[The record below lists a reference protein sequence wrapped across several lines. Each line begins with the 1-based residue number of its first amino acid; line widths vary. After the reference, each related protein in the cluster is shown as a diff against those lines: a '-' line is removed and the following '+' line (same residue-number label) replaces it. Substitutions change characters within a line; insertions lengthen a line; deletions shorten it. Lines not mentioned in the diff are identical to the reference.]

1 MEGRKD
7 GRREGWKAFMSERLP
22 LEAVDRHLRKP
33 LPKHINLLFSLG
45 SLAMFL
51 LLLQAVTGAFLALY
65 YSPSPEHAHNAVT
78 YISEEV
84 PFGAFVRGLHHWGA
98 SAMVIIVFLHLL
110 RVVLYGSY
118 KAPRELTWILGV
130 LLLLVVLGFG
140 FTGYL
145 LPWDEKAYWAT
156 VVGVEIAST
165 APVLG
170 DFVAKVMRGG
180 SEIGAVTLSRFYALH
195 TIWLPWLAFGLVGV
209 HLFFVRYYGSS
220 GIPQSPSCPPDKG
233 GRGVTAEEQPP
244 SSPLDKEESPLIR
257 EVRGVAEIKTGKP
270 FYPDQVFEDV
280 IGMLILFAVLASV
293 ALFVPVPLEEVADP
307 TNAEY
312 DPRPEWYFLF
322 LFQLLKYFQGPFE
335 IIGTFVIPTVGM
347 VLLLILPFLDKSE
360 RVVLWKRPIA
370 LTVTSVCVIGIVS
383 LTILGASSPKL
394 ETQEPSQP
402 TEQVQ
407 DPVTPDTETEV
418 VEEGEEVF
426 DFQLTEEEIEGTE
439 EGEEVF
445 DFPTHR
451 GRIGIAMINHNSPEQ
466 FTLFPTDTESQP
478 PRDDSTS
485 GEIELVSFREL
496 VPEIKDTGY
505 LTHAIFAYP
514 AKFIPQI
521 VRYAITTYT
530 KEGDWIV
537 DPFAG
542 SGTVGVEAY
551 LCKRN
556 AFLLD
561 LNLLLNHIMPMKLYG
576 GKERL
581 READLHKLLEG
592 MKESKAPVYTRLVKC

>member
-1 MEGRKD
+1 MQ
-7 GRREGWKAFMSERLP
+7 FFNERLP
-22 LEAVDRHLRKP
+22 LSEFSAHLRKP

-118 KAPRELTWILGV
+118 KAPRELTWIFGV
-130 LLLLVVLGFG
+130 FLLLIVLGFG

-180 SEIGAVTLSRFYALH
+180 AEIGAVTLSRFYALH

-220 GIPQSPSCPPDKG
+220 GIPQSSSSPPDKG
-233 GRGVTAEEQPP
+233 GKGVTAEM
-244 SSPLDKEESPLIR
+244 
-257 EVRGVAEIKTGKP
+257 KTGKP

-280 IGMLILFAVLASV
+280 VGMLILFAVLASI
-293 ALFVPVPLEEVADP
+293 ALFVPVPLEDVADP
-307 TNAEY
+307 TNADY

-335 IIGTFVIPTVGM
+335 VIGTFVIPTVGM
-347 VLLLILPFLDKSE
+347 VLLLLLPFLDRSE

-370 LTVTSVCVIGIVS
+370 LTVTSVSVAGIVL

-394 ETQEPSQP
+394 ETQETSQP
-402 TEQVQ
+402 TAQTEGAVM
-407 DPVTPDTETEV
+407 PDTETEAV
-418 VEEGEEVF
+418 EETEAVFDFQLAEEEVDGTEEGEAVF
-426 DFQLTEEEIEGTE
+426 DFQLTEEE
-439 EGEEVF
+439 
-445 DFPTHR
+445 
-451 GRIGIAMINHNSPEQ
+451 
-466 FTLFPTDTESQP
+466 L
-478 PRDDSTS
+478 
-485 GEIELVSFREL
+485 
-496 VPEIKDTGY
+496 K
-505 LTHAIFAYP
+505 
-514 AKFIPQI
+514 
-521 VRYAITTYT
+521 
-530 KEGDWIV
+530 
-537 DPFAG
+537 
-542 SGTVGVEAY
+542 
-551 LCKRN
+551 
-556 AFLLD
+556 
-561 LNLLLNHIMPMKLYG
+561 
-576 GKERL
+576 
-581 READLHKLLEG
+581 
-592 MKESKAPVYTRLVKC
+592 

>member
-1 MEGRKD
+1 MRQFLK
-7 GRREGWKAFMSERLP
+7 ERLP
-22 LEAVDRHLRKP
+22 LSEFSAHLRKP

-78 YISEEV
+78 YISKEV

-118 KAPRELTWILGV
+118 KAPRELTWMVGV

-180 SEIGAVTLSRFYALH
+180 TEIGAVTLSRFYALH

-220 GIPQSPSCPPDKG
+220 GIPAPPDKG
-233 GRGVTAEEQPP
+233 GTGVTTETE
-244 SSPLDKEESPLIR
+244 
-257 EVRGVAEIKTGKP
+257 TGKP

-280 IGMLILFAVLASV
+280 VGMLILFAVLASV
-293 ALFVPVPLEEVADP
+293 ALFVPVPLEDVADP
-307 TNAEY
+307 TNADY

-347 VLLLILPFLDKSE
+347 LLLLFLPFLDRSE
-360 RVVLWKRPIA
+360 RVVLWKRPVA
-370 LTVTSVCVIGIVS
+370 LVVTSVCVIGIVG

-394 ETQEPSQP
+394 ETQEASQS
-402 TEQVQ
+402 TEQAQ
-407 DPVTPDTETEV
+407 DAAPRDIEMEA
-418 VEEGEEVF
+418 VEEGESVFDFQLTEEDIEGTAETEAVF
-426 DFQLTEEEIEGTE
+426 DFQLTEEE
-439 EGEEVF
+439 
-445 DFPTHR
+445 
-451 GRIGIAMINHNSPEQ
+451 
-466 FTLFPTDTESQP
+466 
-478 PRDDSTS
+478 
-485 GEIELVSFREL
+485 
-496 VPEIKDTGY
+496 
-505 LTHAIFAYP
+505 
-514 AKFIPQI
+514 
-521 VRYAITTYT
+521 
-530 KEGDWIV
+530 
-537 DPFAG
+537 
-542 SGTVGVEAY
+542 
-551 LCKRN
+551 
-556 AFLLD
+556 
-561 LNLLLNHIMPMKLYG
+561 
-576 GKERL
+576 
-581 READLHKLLEG
+581 LE
-592 MKESKAPVYTRLVKC
+592 

>member
-1 MEGRKD
+1 M
-7 GRREGWKAFMSERLP
+7 REFFKERLP
-22 LEAVDRHLRKP
+22 LSEISAHLRKP

-51 LLLQAVTGAFLALY
+51 LLLQAATGAFLALY

-78 YISEEV
+78 YITEEV

-118 KAPRELTWILGV
+118 KAPRELTWIVGV

-170 DFVAKVMRGG
+170 DFVAKVLRGG

-220 GIPQSPSCPPDKG
+220 GIPQSPSYPTDKSPSCPPDKG
-233 GRGVTAEEQPP
+233 GRG
-244 SSPLDKEESPLIR
+244 
-257 EVRGVAEIKTGKP
+257 GMKTGKP

-280 IGMLILFAVLASV
+280 VGMLILFAVLASV

-307 TNAEY
+307 TNADY

-335 IIGTFVIPTVGM
+335 VIGTFIIPTVGM
-347 VLLLILPFLDKSE
+347 LLLLFLPFLDRSE

-370 LTVTSVCVIGIVS
+370 LTVTSVCVVGIVT
-383 LTILGASSPKL
+383 LTILGARSPKL
-394 ETQEPSQP
+394 ETQEASQP

-407 DPVTPDTETEV
+407 TQTTPDTEIEV
-418 VEEGEEVF
+418 VEEAEEVFDFQITEEETEGTEEAEEVF
-426 DFQLTEEEIEGTE
+426 DFQLTEEE
-439 EGEEVF
+439 
-445 DFPTHR
+445 
-451 GRIGIAMINHNSPEQ
+451 
-466 FTLFPTDTESQP
+466 
-478 PRDDSTS
+478 
-485 GEIELVSFREL
+485 
-496 VPEIKDTGY
+496 
-505 LTHAIFAYP
+505 
-514 AKFIPQI
+514 
-521 VRYAITTYT
+521 
-530 KEGDWIV
+530 
-537 DPFAG
+537 
-542 SGTVGVEAY
+542 
-551 LCKRN
+551 
-556 AFLLD
+556 
-561 LNLLLNHIMPMKLYG
+561 
-576 GKERL
+576 
-581 READLHKLLEG
+581 LE
-592 MKESKAPVYTRLVKC
+592 